1 MVGEEEKVW
10 PFVDPGKKRK
20 KLRIWSRLWQD
31 TEMMRAAAGKNE
43 NKEKWGMRFGPTRC
57 AARPSSSSALAHI
70 IHSPANITSGFQHK
84 SSDSLWT
91 APLWFSFFGFFLLYP
106 PVCLLVF
113 SLLTCAAQCNTS
125 SFLAGNSFRQGRVFG
140 SPVTSDTP
148 MTITFRWGG
157 CAALIGP
164 SVNRRQHAIYSVCV
178 CTL

>member
-31 TEMMRAAAGKNE
+31 TEMMTAGKNK

-113 SLLTCAAQCNTS
+113 SLSWLVQLSVTQVAFWPGILFVRGG
-125 SFLAGNSFRQGRVFG
+125 FLVVQWQVTRQ
-140 SPVTSDTP
+140 
-148 MTITFRWGG
+148 W
-157 CAALIGP
+157 
-164 SVNRRQHAIYSVCV
+164 Q
-178 CTL
+178 